1 MFCTNCGAEIMESAN
16 FCSKC
21 GSNQC
26 KSNDYRSMSHLN
38 EYTNNINGSM
48 TINTTT
54 GMSILKANYM
64 EIFKTFFIGMI
75 FVTLGA
81 YFGINYLPYSIVNI
95 INVLFVVFMIA
106 SVFLLKGDI
115 VKDKVS
121 MNIYCFI
128 LGIILSVTLAY
139 YIGYLGYSAFFTC
152 VLGVSL
158 IFAIAYWHASK
169 SSAEDILSAGPM
181 LFKCMI
187 GLLVF
192 EILNI
197 FIFGFGLFD
206 MILSGAGI
214 AIYSGYTLYVM
225 KGMQLKCSNEL
236 LNEYDI
242 VKISLSL
249 ITSFLNLLLQ
259 LLRLLAAIKSKD

>member
-1 MFCTNCGAEIMESAN
+1 MFCTNCGTNIMKNAN
-16 FCSKC
+16 FCSQC
-21 GSNQC
+21 GSKQR
-26 KSNDYRSMSHLN
+26 KSNNYRSMNHLN

-48 TINTTT
+48 AINTTT
-54 GMSILKANYM
+54 EMSILKANYM

-75 FVTLGA
+75 FVTLGT
-81 YFGINYLPYSIVNI
+81 YFGINYLPYSLIEI

-106 SVFLLKGDI
+106 SIFLLRGNI

-139 YIGYLGYSAFFTC
+139 YVGYLGYTTFFTC

-169 SSAEDILSAGPM
+169 SSAEDILSTGPM

-187 GLLVF
+187 ALLVF

-197 FIFGFGLFD
+197 FIFEFGLFD

-214 AIYSGYTLYVM
+214 LIYSGYTLYTM
-225 KGMQLKCSNEL
+225 KKMQLKCSNEL
-236 LNEYDI
+236 LSEYDI
-242 VKISLSL
+242 VGISVSL
-249 ITSFLNLLLQ
+249 ITSFLNLLLDI
-259 LLRLLAAIKSKD
+259 LRLLVAIKIND